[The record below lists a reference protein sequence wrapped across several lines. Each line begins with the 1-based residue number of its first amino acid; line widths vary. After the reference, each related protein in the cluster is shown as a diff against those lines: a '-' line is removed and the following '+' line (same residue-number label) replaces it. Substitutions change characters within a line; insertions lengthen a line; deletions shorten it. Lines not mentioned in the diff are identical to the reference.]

1 MSIFDM
7 KLFKFF
13 GYKKKPKAPWSKYYT
28 KEQMNLEIP
37 DISMYQAFHNNISM
51 HPNSIAISYFG
62 TKITFTELDNMI
74 NECYLSFLKSGI
86 RKNDVV
92 TVCMPNTPE
101 AVVAIFALNK
111 IGAIANMVHPLL
123 SENEIKHSIISTGSV
138 MLVLIDMDYSKIKDI
153 IDETDVYRIIVIR
166 PSDSMPKL
174 IKFGY
179 KITQGRKTA
188 LPKKNDKYVFWNDF
202 IKEGKHYIPKSN
214 MEHIGKNDPCVML
227 HSGGTTGTPKE
238 IVLSNGSFTALG
250 MQAKIV
256 LPDLSS
262 DDSFLS
268 IMPVFHGFGL
278 GACVFVPLYLGSTA
292 ILIPRFDAKKFDKL
306 LIKHKPSFVIGVP
319 TLFEAMTKIPK
330 KRSDKLNLNFLKYV
344 ITGGDK
350 LKPKQDEEISQFLS
364 EHGAHTRLIQG
375 YGMSE
380 CLGPICLEIK
390 TNITERSIGIPFPSC
405 YMGIFDSNDKE
416 VPFGEE
422 GEICVSGPNL
432 MLGYYN
438 NEKETNIALH
448 IHKDGNIWLHS
459 GDLGTMNKDGFIT
472 YTGRIKRMII
482 SSGYNVYPIQIET
495 LLESCEEVMV
505 CSVVGIPHS
514 YKIEVPK
521 AYIVLN
527 SGYKKSDKLTKKL
540 KELCKKNLPKY
551 AQPYEIEFR
560 ESLPKTLIGKVDF
573 RALQK
578 ENNENRVIDKDASK

>member
-7 KLFKFF
+7 KFF
-13 GYKKKPKAPWSKYYT
+13 QFLGFKKKPKAPWSKYYT

-37 DISMYQAFHNNISM
+37 DVSFYQVFHDNIAD
-51 HPNSIAISYFG
+51 HPNNIAISYFG
-62 TKITFTELDNMI
+62 TKITYLELDKMI
-74 NECYLSFLKSGI
+74 EECYLSFLKSGI

-92 TVCMPNTPE
+92 TICMPNTPE
-101 AVVAIFALNK
+101 AVISVFALNK

-123 SENEIKHSIISTGSV
+123 SENEIKDSIISTGSV
-138 MLVLIDMDYSKIKDI
+138 MLVLIDMDYQKVRDI
-153 IDETDVYRIIVIR
+153 IDETNVYRVIVIR

-174 IKFGY
+174 MSMGY
-179 KITQGRKTA
+179 KLTQGRKTS
-188 LPKKNDKYVFWNDF
+188 LPKKNYKYVFWSDF
-202 IKEGKHYIPKSN
+202 IKESKFYVPRSN
-214 MEHIGKNDPCVML
+214 MERNGKNDPCVML

-238 IVLSNGSFTALG
+238 IVLSNGNFIALG

-278 GACVFVPLYLGSTA
+278 GACVFVPLYLGSKA
-292 ILIPRFDAKKFDKL
+292 ILLPRFDAKKFDKL
-306 LIKHKPSFVIGVP
+306 LVKNRPSFVIGVP

-330 KRSDKLNLNFLKYV
+330 KRSDKLNLGFLKYV

-350 LKPKQDEEISQFLS
+350 LKPKQDEEITKFLS
-364 EHGAHTRLIQG
+364 DHGAHTRLIQG

-390 TNITERSIGIPFPSC
+390 TNPTERSIGIPFPSC
-405 YMGIFDSNDKE
+405 FMGIFDTNGNE
-416 VPFGEE
+416 VPYGEE

-459 GDLGTMNKDGFIT
+459 GDLGVMNKDGFIT

-495 LLESCEEVMV
+495 LLESCEEVMI
-505 CSVVGIPHS
+505 CSVVGIPHD
-514 YKIEVPK
+514 YKVEVPK
-521 AYIVLN
+521 AFIVLN
-527 SGYKKSDKLTKKL
+527 SGYKKSDKLVKKF
-540 KELCKKNLPKY
+540 KELCSKNLPKY
-551 AQPYEIEFR
+551 AQPYEFEFR

-578 ENNENRVIDKDASK
+578 ENNEKREINK

>member
-7 KLFKFF
+7 KFFKFF
-13 GYKKKPKAPWSKYYT
+13 GFKKKPKSPWSKYHT

-37 DISMYQAFHNNISM
+37 DISMYDAFHNNISN
-51 HPNSIAISYFG
+51 HPDSVAISYFG
-62 TKITFTELDNMI
+62 TKITYIELDNMI
-74 NECYLSFLKSGI
+74 NDCYLSFLKSGI

-92 TVCMPNTPE
+92 TICMPNTPE
-101 AVVAIFALNK
+101 AVVAVFALNK

-123 SENEIKHSIISTGSV
+123 SMNEIKDSMIKTGSV
-138 MLVLIDMDYSKIKDI
+138 MLVLIDMDYQKVKDI
-153 IDETDVYRIIVIR
+153 IDDTNVYRVIVVK
-166 PSDSMPKL
+166 PSDSMPRL
-174 IKFGY
+174 LKFGY
-179 KITQGRKTA
+179 KFTTGRKIS
-188 LPKKNDKYVFWNDF
+188 LPKRNYKYVFWNDF
-202 IKEGKHYIPKSN
+202 IKEGKLYVPRSN
-214 MEHIGKNDPCVML
+214 LEPVGKNDPCVML

-238 IVLSNGSFTALG
+238 IVLSNGNFVVLG

-306 LIKHKPSFVIGVP
+306 LMKNKPSFVIGVP

-330 KRSDKLNLNFLKYV
+330 KRSDKLNLGFLKYV

-350 LKPKQDEEISQFLS
+350 LKPKQDEEISEFLRN
-364 EHGAHTRLIQG
+364 HGAHTRLIQG

-380 CLGPICLEIK
+380 CLGPVCLEIK
-390 TNITERSIGIPFPSC
+390 ANPTPRSIGIPFPSC
-405 YMGIFDSNDKE
+405 YIGIFDSNGVE

-422 GEICVSGPNL
+422 GEICLTGPNL

-448 IHKDGNIWLHS
+448 VHKDGNIWLHS
-459 GDLGTMNKDGFIT
+459 GDLGTMDENGFIT

-482 SSGYNVYPIQIET
+482 SSGYNIYPIQIET
-495 LLESCEEVMV
+495 LLESCEEVML
-505 CSVVGIPHS
+505 CSVVGVPHP
-514 YKIEVPK
+514 YKLEVPK
-521 AYIVLN
+521 AFIVLN
-527 SGYKKSDKLTKKL
+527 DGYKKNDKLIKKL
-540 KELCKKNLPKY
+540 KELCRKNLPKY
-551 AQPYEIEFR
+551 AQPSDFEFR

-573 RALQK
+573 RALQSG
-578 ENNENRVIDKDASK
+578 NNEKREIDNQ